1 MASSVYS
8 RALQKA
14 AELMGSYDKLSRFL
28 LVPSAELRRWID
40 GKATPPTAVFLKV
53 VDYILDETQPPGGE
67 SEPADPPAPHDAAA
81 SGDASA
87 TRY

>member
-1 MASSVYS
+1 MPASVYS

-28 LVPSAELRRWID
+28 LVPPSELQRWIS
-40 GKATPPTAVFLKV
+40 GTAVPPTAIFLKV
-53 VDYILDETQPPGGE
+53 VDYILDETQPPSGE
-67 SEPADPPAPHDAAA
+67 SEAADPPAPRDAA
-81 SGDASA
+81 SPGESSA

>member
-14 AELMGSYDKLSRFL
+14 AELMGSYDKLARHL
-28 LVPSAELRRWID
+28 LVPASDLQRWID
-40 GKATPPTAVFLKV
+40 GKGTPPTAIFLKV
-53 VDYILDETQPPGGE
+53 VDYILDETRPPNGD
-67 SEPADPPAPHDAAA
+67 SEPADPPAPHDAAPA
-81 SGDASA
+81 GDASA